1 MKTQI
6 TLNDGQEVSIE
17 SIHSDLMHM
26 RDAYKNKIN
35 QILAK
40 YDSSWIGNEH
50 DVDQV
55 KMSDEDY
62 KIYNELFE
70 MISNIKHIAGK
81 LCVLL

>member
-1 MKTQI
+1 MKTKV
-6 TLNDGQEVSIE
+6 TLLDSQEVSIE
-17 SIHSDLMHM
+17 SIHCEIMHM
-26 RDAYKNKIN
+26 RDAYQNKIN

-40 YDSSWIGNEH
+40 YDSSWIDNEH
-50 DVDQV
+50 DVDPV

-70 MISNIKHIAGK
+70 IRSNIKHIASK